1 MLHSAWK
8 MKSDGTCSFWG
19 DVPPLGVSYVRLKTS
34 TSIMTAM
41 TAGRRV
47 DWRDAFAGEGAVRT
61 TVTVSCCTLLRLSLP
76 AA

>member
-1 MLHSAWK
+1 

-19 DVPPLGVSYVRLKTS
+19 DVPPLGGSYVRLKTS